1 MAKPSGGGHFMIGR
15 VFLAALA
22 GAVLATGIATVHAK
36 TAAFPLVALQL
47 RGHWVCTQTGDG
59 GGTYN
64 EDWTAPVGGLWLRA
78 TDSTKGQVT
87 AEHTLTF
94 SKADS
99 TWVVLDDFLPGSYDV
114 LHGTSSGSNHIAFHA
129 VYPKLALAVT
139 YNRPTPVQY
148 TIDVSGNVGGKKV
161 LTHSV
166 CIKH

>member
-1 MAKPSGGGHFMIGR
+1 MIGR
-15 VFLAALA
+15 LVSLALALAMLA
-22 GAVLATGIATVHAK
+22 GAAAAQAK
-36 TAAFPLVALQL
+36 TAASPLVALQI
-47 RGHWVCTQTGDG
+47 RGHWVCAQTGG
-59 GGTYN
+59 GNGTYS

-87 AEHTLTF
+87 AEHTITY

-114 LHGTSSGSNHIAFHA
+114 LHGTPAGSNRINFHA

-139 YNRPTPVQY
+139 YNRLTPTKY
-148 TIDVSGNVGGKKV
+148 TIDVKGNVQGKKV

-166 CIKH
+166 CVKH

>member
-1 MAKPSGGGHFMIGR
+1 MIAR
-15 VFLAALA
+15 FFLAAA
-22 GAVLATGIATVHAK
+22 ASAVLASGVAPALAK
-36 TAAFPLVALQL
+36 TAASPLVALQL
-47 RGHWVCTQTGDG
+47 RGHWVCTQSGDG

-64 EDWTAPVGGLWLRA
+64 EDWSAPVGGLWLRA

-139 YNRPTPVQY
+139 YNRLTPVQY
-148 TIDVSGNVGGKKV
+148 TIDVNGNVQGHKI

-166 CIKH
+166 CVKH